1 MRGGLDETLARL
13 ARREEALRRRA
24 AEEDTVALPGTGA
37 PPGTVTLSDPAT
49 APDPVAAPGTT
60 ATTGAGTP
68 HGGGRNAGPGWA
80 DGREAARTTDAGR
93 PQRGTDN
100 RDRPDG
106 TPPPHWADAA
116 APPRWADVAGPAQWA
131 DVAGPPQW
139 ADAAGGQ
146 HRADDARWR
155 DPVEEVA
162 EVVRRVV
169 AEHPGMAV
177 SVRVDHDGQEH
188 PLRVSWSGG
197 IVTVSGTGAAV
208 PPPPWP
214 MSVKTVPAWTPRDGL
229 SSDPAARLA
238 EIIRQDPSLLTDDD
252 RPR

>member
-24 AEEDTVALPGTGA
+24 AEEDTVLPGTGA

-49 APDPVAAPGTT
+49 VPDPVAGPGTAA
-60 ATTGAGTP
+60 ATGPGTP
-68 HGGGRNAGPGWA
+68 HGGRNAGPAWT
-80 DGREAARTTDAGR
+80 DGREAARPTDGGR
-93 PQRGTDN
+93 PQRGTGD
-100 RDRPDG
+100 RDRPER
-106 TPPPHWADAA
+106 A
-116 APPRWADVAGPAQWA
+116 APPRWTDV
-131 DVAGPPQW
+131 
-139 ADAAGGQ
+139 AGGQ
-146 HRADDARWR
+146 HRADDAMWR

-162 EVVRRVV
+162 EAVRRVV

-177 SVRVDHDGQEH
+177 SVRVDHDGQAY

-197 IVTVSGTGAAV
+197 VVTVSAADAAG

-214 MSVKTVPAWTPRDGL
+214 MSGKTVPAWAPQDGL
-229 SSDPAARLA
+229 TPDPAARLA